1 MVRLRRVSPDEPGW
15 SRVRHGRGFRYLGV
29 DGVSLT
35 PVDVERCKRLVIPP
49 AWTEVWICPF
59 EHGHLQAVGTDDAGR
74 RQYLYHEEW
83 RRQRDAEKFASM
95 ESFARSLLRNRRV
108 ARHDLGRDEPDL
120 TRACA
125 VAFGLLDLGLFRIG
139 NEQYRAANGSHG
151 LTTLDRDHVT
161 VQGQRIALHYPGKS
175 GQVVDG
181 SVRDERLAD
190 AVCAMLDRDGGSER
204 AFAWRDED
212 AWHDLDSATVNAY
225 VADVLGPGFTAKN
238 FRTWRGTVIAA
249 RSLALADAST
259 ATARKRAISA
269 AMKET
274 AGHLG
279 NTPAVARS
287 SYVDPRVV
295 DLFEQGITLGDTALG
310 KRRRI
315 SPGAPVPRVL
325 ERSVLRLL
333 RRSA

>member
-1 MVRLRRVSPDEPGW
+1 MVRLRRVSPDPPGW
-15 SRVRHGRGFRYLGV
+15 ARVKHGRGFRYTGI
-29 DGVSLT
+29 DGISLT

-83 RRQRDAEKFASM
+83 RRRRDAEKFESM
-95 ESFARSLLRNRRV
+95 EAFARSLLKNRRV

-161 VQGQRIALHYPGKS
+161 VEGHRIALHYPGKS

-181 SVRDERLAD
+181 SVRDERLAH
-190 AVCAMLDRDGGSER
+190 AVCAMLERDGGSDR
-204 AFAWRDED
+204 AFAWRDD
-212 AWHDLDSATVNAY
+212 AGWHDLDSATVNAY

-249 RSLALADAST
+249 RSLALADRST
-259 ATARKRAISA
+259 ATARKRAVSA

>member
-15 SRVRHGRGFRYLGV
+15 SRVKHGRGFRYLDV
-29 DGVSLT
+29 DGLSLT

-59 EHGHLQAVGTDDAGR
+59 DHGHLQAVGTDDAGR

-83 RRQRDAEKFASM
+83 RRQRDAEKFMSM
-95 ESFARSLLRNRRV
+95 ESFARSLLKNRRV
-108 ARHDLGRDEPDL
+108 TRHDLGRDEPDL

-161 VQGQRIALHYPGKS
+161 VEGHRIALHYPGKS
-175 GQVVDG
+175 GQVIDG
-181 SVRDERLAD
+181 SVRDERLAH
-190 AVCAMLDRDGGSER
+190 AVCAMLERDGGSDR
-204 AFAWRDED
+204 AFAWRDD
-212 AWHDLDSATVNAY
+212 TTWHDLDSATVNAY

-249 RSLALADAST
+249 RSLALADATT
-259 ATARKRAISA
+259 ATARKRAVSA